1 MFTPS
6 EKQDN
11 AIKNMEK
18 VIGMDEFQH
27 ETYFKSKEIF
37 SKYFD
42 ELQNEVEKKIK
53 QIKKSKNFKNAI
65 DKWIINYKEI
75 EEKKKKRISDWYNID
90 KNLKLKVLEYHW
102 KWNASLGKMKKWML
116 SKTNN
121 NIVLVEKVLETITI
135 QEDFI
140 VNSKIANALN
150 SWKSL
155 DFIKSKLIYTNLF
168 NKETVENIIE
178 NNFSEIIVPEKIIK
192 NIIEKGQRQKKTI
205 YEIKSL
211 LFPILKYQDNTN
223 SLIENAIEKYYSK
236 EKEDD
241 NFIKEITKLVNRK
254 YDNQKIIQKMIRKG
268 YKYDKIKTFLQEQ

>member
-1 MFTPS
+1 
-6 EKQDN
+6 
-11 AIKNMEK
+11 
-18 VIGMDEFQH
+18 
-27 ETYFKSKEIF
+27 
-37 SKYFD
+37 
-42 ELQNEVEKKIK
+42 
-53 QIKKSKNFKNAI
+53 
-65 DKWIINYKEI
+65 
-75 EEKKKKRISDWYNID
+75 
-90 KNLKLKVLEYHW
+90 
-102 KWNASLGKMKKWML
+102 
-116 SKTNN
+116 
-121 NIVLVEKVLETITI
+121 
-135 QEDFI
+135 
-140 VNSKIANALN
+140 
-150 SWKSL
+150 
-155 DFIKSKLIYTNLF
+155 LF
-168 NKETVENIIE
+168 NKETVEDIIE